1 MYIVLGNYFLTL
13 PLFNVFCRDLANCDA
28 GTTGI
33 KSHFMHGNVF
43 SPSPNKKKSQFPL
56 RVFFLM
62 NVLISSFWDIN
73 RTEGLQ
79 IICHII

>member
-1 MYIVLGNYFLTL
+1 MCFAEILLTTMQEQQVSKVILCMEMFFLHLQT
-13 PLFNVFCRDLANCDA
+13 R
-28 GTTGI
+28 
-33 KSHFMHGNVF
+33 
-43 SPSPNKKKSQFPL
+43 KKSQFPL